1 MPENCCRPKIANTT
15 DKKMRKT
22 VAFPNSGS
30 DFSKILTYLLI
41 LGLAFKLLKGLMTL
55 RILNAFRFKSTAM
68 NSSILYNQI

>member
-1 MPENCCRPKIANTT
+1 
-15 DKKMRKT
+15 MRKT

-30 DFSKILTYLLI
+30 DFSKMLTYLLI

-68 NSSILYNQI
+68 YSRIL

>member
-15 DKKMRKT
+15 DKNMRKT